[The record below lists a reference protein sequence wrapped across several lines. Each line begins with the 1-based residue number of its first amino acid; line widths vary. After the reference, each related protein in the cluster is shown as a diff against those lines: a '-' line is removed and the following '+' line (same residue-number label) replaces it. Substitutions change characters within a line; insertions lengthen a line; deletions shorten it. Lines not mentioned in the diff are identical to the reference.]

1 MLDGLV
7 SSHPLKKYPGED
19 LIFANV
25 NVARKAFGQKSIGA
39 VLFSQHSMIVSF
51 GSNVRTSNVTINW
64 SDGS

>member
-7 SSHPLKKYPGED
+7 SSHPFKKYPGED

-25 NVARKAFGQKSIGA
+25 NVARKSFGQKSIGP
-39 VLFSQHSMIVSF
+39 VLFSQHSMIMSF
-51 GSNVRTSNVTINW
+51 GRNARTSNVTINW